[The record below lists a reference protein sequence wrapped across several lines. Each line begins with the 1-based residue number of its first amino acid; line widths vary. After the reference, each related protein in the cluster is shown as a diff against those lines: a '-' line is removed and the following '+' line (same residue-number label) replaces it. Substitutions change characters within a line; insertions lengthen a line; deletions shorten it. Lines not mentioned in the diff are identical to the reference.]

1 MVHGGIMKKTSDST
15 GSTSFPS
22 QVQLSGEEKIRS
34 QILNHVLETEKMQD
48 EENQK
53 QEDNFF
59 IER

>member
-1 MVHGGIMKKTSDST
+1 MKKTSDST